1 MSPFIRFRLRQFLRT
16 FGVRFRSGTPSARD
30 MDAICAHL
38 SGLGFEPKTIID
50 VGVADGTL
58 ELYRHF
64 ETPYLV
70 LIEPMIEF
78 KSSINAILT
87 RYSGESHYVAVGRA
101 DGQVEFGV
109 GANVADFHNAKPIV
123 DGAAMTRTV
132 RTARL
137 DALVEHVGGPVLLKI
152 DVEGFELEVIDGA
165 PEILKKVEVAI
176 LETRLFD
183 IFGGTP
189 IFSQV
194 CARMA
199 AEGFEVYDI
208 IDTIARPLDGAM
220 VMCDIVF
227 VRHDSD
233 LRSDVRYETKEQADR
248 HARRLLPTLRRFLK
262 M

>member
-1 MSPFIRFRLRQFLRT
+1 MDSICSHLRQ
-16 FGVRFRSGTPSARD
+16 
-30 MDAICAHL
+30 
-38 SGLGFEPKTIID
+38 LGFQPKTIVD

-64 ETPYLV
+64 DNPYLV
-70 LIEPMIEF
+70 LVEPMIEF
-78 KSSINAILT
+78 KASIDAILG
-87 RYSGESHYVAVGRA
+87 RYSGETHFVAVGSS

-109 GANVADFHNAKPIV
+109 GPNIADFHNAKPIV
-123 DGAAMTRTV
+123 DGAVTTRTV
-132 RTARL
+132 PTARL
-137 DALVEHVGGPVLLKI
+137 DSLVQDVAAPVLLKI

-165 PEILKKVEVAI
+165 PELLQKVEVAI

-189 IFSQV
+189 IFSEV

-199 AEGFEVYDI
+199 AEGFEVYDV
-208 IDTIARPLDGAM
+208 IDTIARPLDGAL

-227 VRHDSD
+227 VRRESG
-233 LRSDVRYETKEQADR
+233 LRSDVRYETEDQARR
-248 HARRLLPTLRRFLK
+248 HARRLMPTLRRLLK